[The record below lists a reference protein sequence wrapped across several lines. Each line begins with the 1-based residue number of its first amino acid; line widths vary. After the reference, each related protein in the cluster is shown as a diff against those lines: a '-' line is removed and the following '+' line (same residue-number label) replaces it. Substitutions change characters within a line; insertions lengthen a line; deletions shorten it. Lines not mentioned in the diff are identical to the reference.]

1 MNIQT
6 ISIVVPTKGCVNKCP
21 FCVSHMH
28 DSPYEHKWDEVQMRK
43 RIKYAIM
50 NDVNTCII
58 TGTGEP
64 FQNQV
69 FLEKLNALFVKMRH
83 PFPNI
88 ELQTTGVFL
97 SKETDLSKNIKR
109 ADGKPTI
116 IHECI
121 SLLHSWEVNTISLS
135 VANIFD
141 DGLNNKIMG
150 VSNSLQFYLYNLI
163 HLLKDNGFN
172 IRLSLNMLS
181 EYDDHSPEEIIKRC
195 KDLGAD

>member
-6 ISIVVPTKGCVNKCP
+6 ISIVVPTKGCVNNCP

-28 DSPYEHKWDEVQMRK
+28 DSPYEYKWDEVQMRK
-43 RIKYAIM
+43 RIQYAVM

-64 FQNQV
+64 FQNQP
-69 FLEKLNALFVKMRH
+69 FLDKLYTLFVKMGH

-97 SKETDLSKNIKR
+97 SKETDLSKHIIKK
-109 ADGKPTI
+109 DGTPTI

-121 SLLHSWEVNTISLS
+121 SLLHAWEINTVSLS

-150 VSNSLQFYLYNLI
+150 VPEKLRFYLYNLI
-163 HLLKDNGFN
+163 ALL
-172 IRLSLNMLS
+172 
-181 EYDDHSPEEIIKRC
+181 
-195 KDLGAD
+195 